1 MAIWPRFFLKVF
13 AEHDENGKTK
23 PLALTWTDGKRSQ
36 IDRVADSGQ
45 RSIFVRGRGEMVFGE
60 VEGIIRLFRR
70 RDIVAFSPQYADI
83 FGGQAVKQKNLQEK

>member
-1 MAIWPRFFLKVF
+1 
-13 AEHDENGKTK
+13 
-23 PLALTWTDGKRSQ
+23 
-36 IDRVADSGQ
+36 
-45 RSIFVRGRGEMVFGE
+45 MVFGE